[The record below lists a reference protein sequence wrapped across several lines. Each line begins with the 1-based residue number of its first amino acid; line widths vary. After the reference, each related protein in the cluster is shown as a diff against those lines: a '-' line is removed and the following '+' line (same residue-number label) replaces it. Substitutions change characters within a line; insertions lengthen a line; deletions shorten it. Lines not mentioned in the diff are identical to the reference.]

1 MQSYNSHDDE
11 VGGNMSLTYD
21 GSYGTVNGSYNYSQN
36 SQRLNYGIRGGILAH
51 SEGVTLS
58 QELGE
63 TIALV
68 KAPGAAGLEIDNM
81 RGAATDWRGYTVK
94 TQLNPYDENRV
105 AISDNYFSKSN
116 IELDNT
122 VVTMVPTRGAVV
134 KAEFV
139 THVGYRVLFRV
150 LNANGKPVPFGAIA
164 AIQDASLADS
174 GIVGDRGEL
183 SWPPEI
189 PDSRCI
195 LK

>member
-1 MQSYNSHDDE
+1 
-11 VGGNMSLTYD
+11 
-21 GSYGTVNGSYNYSQN
+21 
-36 SQRLNYGIRGGILAH
+36 
-51 SEGVTLS
+51 
-58 QELGE
+58 
-63 TIALV
+63 
-68 KAPGAAGLEIDNM
+68 M

-183 SWPPEI
+183 YLLVYQKRTGYVILGENASTKCIFNYSLSTPESESGLI
-189 PDSRCI
+189 EQGVTCH
-195 LK
+195 

>member
-1 MQSYNSHDDE
+1 M
-11 VGGNMSLTYD
+11 
-21 GSYGTVNGSYNYSQN
+21 
-36 SQRLNYGIRGGILAH
+36 
-51 SEGVTLS
+51 
-58 QELGE
+58 GE

-116 IELDNT
+116 IELDNS

-139 THVGYRVLFRV
+139 THVGYRVLFKV
-150 LNANGKPVPFGAIA
+150 VNAKGKPAPFGAIA
-164 AIQDASLADS
+164 AVQNTSSADS
-174 GIVGDRGEL
+174 GIVGDLGSFISPAFLKRG
-183 SWPPEI
+183 
-189 PDSRCI
+189 
-195 LK
+195 K

>member
-1 MQSYNSHDDE
+1 
-11 VGGNMSLTYD
+11 
-21 GSYGTVNGSYNYSQN
+21 
-36 SQRLNYGIRGGILAH
+36 
-51 SEGVTLS
+51 
-58 QELGE
+58 
-63 TIALV
+63 
-68 KAPGAAGLEIDNM
+68 M

-183 SWPPEI
+183 YLLVYQKRTGYVI
-189 PDSRCI
+189 TGRKRLNKMHLQLFTFDTR
-195 LK
+195 K

>member
-1 MQSYNSHDDE
+1 
-11 VGGNMSLTYD
+11 
-21 GSYGTVNGSYNYSQN
+21 
-36 SQRLNYGIRGGILAH
+36 
-51 SEGVTLS
+51 
-58 QELGE
+58 
-63 TIALV
+63 
-68 KAPGAAGLEIDNM
+68 M

-183 SWPPEI
+183 YLLVYQKKDRLRYPGRKRLNKMHLQLFTF
-189 PDSRCI
+189 DTR
-195 LK
+195 K

>member
-1 MQSYNSHDDE
+1 
-11 VGGNMSLTYD
+11 
-21 GSYGTVNGSYNYSQN
+21 
-36 SQRLNYGIRGGILAH
+36 
-51 SEGVTLS
+51 
-58 QELGE
+58 
-63 TIALV
+63 
-68 KAPGAAGLEIDNM
+68 M

-183 SWPPEI
+183 YLSGLPEKDRLRYPGRKRLNKMHSFNYSLSTPESESGLI
-189 PDSRCI
+189 EQGVTCH
-195 LK
+195 

>member
-1 MQSYNSHDDE
+1 
-11 VGGNMSLTYD
+11 
-21 GSYGTVNGSYNYSQN
+21 
-36 SQRLNYGIRGGILAH
+36 
-51 SEGVTLS
+51 
-58 QELGE
+58 
-63 TIALV
+63 
-68 KAPGAAGLEIDNM
+68 M

-150 LNANGKPVPFGAIA
+150 LNANGKPVPFEPLLRYKMQVWQ
-164 AIQDASLADS
+164 IQNC
-174 GIVGDRGEL
+174 R
-183 SWPPEI
+183 
-189 PDSRCI
+189 
-195 LK
+195 